1 MSDVR
6 VLVNVMCS
14 DWSIHFI
21 GPDGR
26 TRIGPWLLLDNHDE
40 VRAILRW
47 GNASAAEMS
56 KHEDSIRCWGVSS
69 VALELREQQYGKL
82 VERGKGWPWNGYELR
97 LMKKAGKYP
106 PQRLPGR

>member
-14 DWSIHFI
+14 DWSVHFI

-40 VRAILRW
+40 VRAILVAARK
-47 GNASAAEMS
+47 NAYGQASRSRAE
-56 KHEDSIRCWGVSS
+56 
-69 VALELREQQYGKL
+69 
-82 VERGKGWPWNGYELR
+82 
-97 LMKKAGKYP
+97 
-106 PQRLPGR
+106 